1 MKCKKCENIHR
12 DPLTG
17 ITMCLTCGSVIEESN
32 IVQGIEF
39 DSNQNAQGTFIDSSK
54 PTYFNP
60 SGRNTLS
67 QMIDPTQLRLNKV
80 YKYMSQV
87 ANALAIPTCVV
98 DRAKKFYNIASNKKF
113 TQGRKTKQIVAAIL
127 YLACRW
133 DCTKHLLIDF
143 SEVLQINLFVIGS
156 AYLKLVKLLSIE
168 IKIIDPSL
176 YMHRFCNKLNFGGK
190 AREIENTALK
200 ILQFLKRD
208 WITTGRRPS
217 GLCGACLY
225 IAAKLHGFLITID
238 EVAEVV
244 HVCNETIRKRINEFS
259 LTDVA
264 TMSKEEFEQFEQTTY
279 YSGKNPPA
287 FTRNRHQETEE
298 QKDEEYNENEDVK
311 ETQNN
316 NNSNNLANGIFGS
329 ISKDGFKIPIN
340 FPKVKSIKSETDL
353 SMLNEKDEL
362 NYLYNEK
369 EYIVRKHI
377 WDVMYKDWL
386 DEQKEKKMYEKPL
399 QLEPKKIRSRKVSSA
414 LSQDSIKTPYEAIKS
429 SGKFGKKINFNYVK
443 SLFQG

>member
-1 MKCKKCENIHR
+1 
-12 DPLTG
+12 
-17 ITMCLTCGSVIEESN
+17 
-32 IVQGIEF
+32 
-39 DSNQNAQGTFIDSSK
+39 
-54 PTYFNP
+54 
-60 SGRNTLS
+60 
-67 QMIDPTQLRLNKV
+67 
-80 YKYMSQV
+80 
-87 ANALAIPTCVV
+87 
-98 DRAKKFYNIASNKKF
+98 
-113 TQGRKTKQIVAAIL
+113 
-127 YLACRW
+127 
-133 DCTKHLLIDF
+133 
-143 SEVLQINLFVIGS
+143 
-156 AYLKLVKLLSIE
+156 
-168 IKIIDPSL
+168 
-176 YMHRFCNKLNFGGK
+176 LNFGGK

-217 GLCGACLY
+217 GLCGACLF

-238 EVAEVV
+238 DVAEVV

-287 FTRNRHQETEE
+287 FTRNRHQENEE
-298 QKDEEYNENEDVK
+298 QKEAEYNDAPAEDVK
-311 ETQNN
+311 DTQNN
-316 NNSNNLANGIFGS
+316 NLASGIFGS
-329 ISKDGFKIPIN
+329 SSNIISKDGFKIPIS

-386 DEQKEKKMYEKPL
+386 DEQKEKKMYEKPM
-399 QLEPKKIRSRKVSSA
+399 QLEPKKMRSRKVSSV

-429 SGKFGKKINFNYVK
+429 SGKKRLYSIICLHCIKQHPFYAIYFAKRRNNSEAVRDYTHLLR
-443 SLFQG
+443 LF